1 MNTKKKPSADAFSN
15 LIKAARGNPPTTKPP
30 AIPEQTDT
38 AESSDRG
45 TTEILPIASIQVKV
59 RFKQPRHYFDADKLR
74 ELENSIRSKGIEEPL
89 VVRPISAKTYELVD
103 GERRYRAAK
112 AVGLTEVPV
121 SIRAMDD
128 RQALEYSLTKFLLS
142 EELNPVEQTQGILDL
157 LSLELDQ
164 SIAEVTSR
172 LYRMQ
177 NQAKGK
183 VASSVTRNVAG
194 NSEKEGDKD
203 NDRQIIE
210 QLFAAIGMSW
220 ESFIRHRLPL
230 LNLPPDILDALQQ
243 GKLAYTKAQ
252 AIARLKDDDQ
262 RRKLLQT
269 TITQNLSLAEIKE
282 QLAEIKSSPTI
293 APPADQPPPI
303 RNRIDAALRQVKRSK
318 ALDDPK
324 KQRKIERL
332 LTQLE
337 AIVAEE

>member
-1 MNTKKKPSADAFSN
+1 MNTKKKPSADAFAN
-15 LIKAARGNPPTTKPP
+15 LIKAARENVPATKQP
-30 AIPEQTDT
+30 ASLQLTDL
-38 AESSDRG
+38 AESEVRERSE
-45 TTEILPIASIQVKV
+45 TLPIASIQVKV

-112 AVGLTEVPV
+112 AVGLAEVPV
-121 SIRAMDD
+121 SIREMDD

-142 EELNPVEQTQGILDL
+142 EELNPIEQTQGILDL

-164 SIAEVTSR
+164 SVAEITSL

-177 NQAKGK
+177 NEAKGK
-183 VASSVTRNVAG
+183 VSSSVTRNVAG
-194 NSEKEGDKD
+194 NWEKDSDK
-203 NDRQIIE
+203 QIIE

-230 LNLPPDILDALQQ
+230 LNLPDDILDALQQ
-243 GKLAYTKAQ
+243 GKIAYTKAQ
-252 AIARLKDDDQ
+252 AIARLKDENQ
-262 RRKLLQT
+262 RQDLLQAA
-269 TITQNLSLAEIKE
+269 ITQNLSLTEIK
-282 QLAEIKSSPTI
+282 QQIAQIKSSQTITPTS
-293 APPADQPPPI
+293 DHPPPI
-303 RNRIDAALRQVKRSK
+303 RNRIDAALRQVKQSK

-332 LTQLE
+332 LAQLE